1 MGAPRSCARACHRTN
16 DPTTELTRDELQ
28 KRIDTIEESYEF
40 FLAYAA
46 RGVSGEQSDD
56 DVRQFLQR
64 MDEALTDLANGFKS
78 VAEQDASSP
87 PEPLRAM
94 VDVLDR
100 DAQTTQAAVRLVLA
114 RSSIGSQLIDN
125 LNASIHVRAML
136 TDLFLLDE
144 ATKKSDA

>member
-1 MGAPRSCARACHRTN
+1 MTP
-16 DPTTELTRDELQ
+16 DELQ
-28 KRIDTIEESYEF
+28 KRIAAIEESYEF

-46 RGVSGEQSDD
+46 RGVSGGQSDD
-56 DVRQFLQR
+56 EVRPFLQR
-64 MDEALTDLANGFKS
+64 MDEALTDVADGFKS

-87 PEPLRAM
+87 TEPLQAM
-94 VDVLDR
+94 IDVLER
-100 DAQTTQAAVRLVLA
+100 DARTTQAAVRLVLA
-114 RSSIGSQLIDN
+114 QSSISSQLIDN

>member
-1 MGAPRSCARACHRTN
+1 M
-16 DPTTELTRDELQ
+16 TRDELQ
-28 KRIDTIEESYEF
+28 KRNDAIEASYEF

-78 VAEQDASSP
+78 VAEQSASAAA
-87 PEPLRAM
+87 EPLQAM
-94 VDVLDR
+94 VDVLER
-100 DAQTTQAAVRLVLA
+100 DARTTQAAVRLVLA

>member
-1 MGAPRSCARACHRTN
+1 MN
-16 DPTTELTRDELQ
+16 RDDLQ
-28 KRIDTIEESYEF
+28 KRIDAIEESYEF

-46 RGVSGEQSDD
+46 RGVSGGQSDD
-56 DVRQFLQR
+56 EVRPFLQR
-64 MDEALTDLANGFKS
+64 MDEALTDVADGFKS

-87 PEPLRAM
+87 AEPIQAM
-94 VDVLDR
+94 IDVLER

-144 ATKKSDA
+144 ALKTVEG